1 MKSQQG
7 TACNR
12 FSFNN
17 KYNVVLLTFVLR
29 NVLSVVYCCWMF
41 FIFMFSTLSTL
52 VLIVHSLD
60 SVADTGQH
68 FVWNSVNSI

>member
-29 NVLSVVYCCWMF
+29 NVLSAVVLLLDV

-60 SVADTGQH
+60 SVADTSQH

>member
-29 NVLSVVYCCWMF
+29 NVLSAVVLLLDVFYF
-41 FIFMFSTLSTL
+41 YVFDAQYFSPDSTLS
-52 VLIVHSLD
+52 
-60 SVADTGQH
+60 
-68 FVWNSVNSI
+68 

>member
-17 KYNVVLLTFVLR
+17 KYNVILLTFVLR
-29 NVLSVVYCCWMF
+29 NVLSAVVLLLDVFYF
-41 FIFMFSTLSTL
+41 YVFDAQYFSPDSTLS
-52 VLIVHSLD
+52 
-60 SVADTGQH
+60 
-68 FVWNSVNSI
+68 

>member
-29 NVLSVVYCCWMF
+29 NVLSAVVLLLDVFYF
-41 FIFMFSTLSTL
+41 YVFDAEYFSPDSTLS
-52 VLIVHSLD
+52 
-60 SVADTGQH
+60 
-68 FVWNSVNSI
+68 